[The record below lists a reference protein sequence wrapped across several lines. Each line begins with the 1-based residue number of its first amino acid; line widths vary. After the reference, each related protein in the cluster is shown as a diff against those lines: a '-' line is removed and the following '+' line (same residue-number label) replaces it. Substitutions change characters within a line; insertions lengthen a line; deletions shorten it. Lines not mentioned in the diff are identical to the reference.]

1 MSNFDEPTW
10 NAAGSGPDDPPA
22 SGPDPRAVP
31 PTAPQPAW
39 GQPTGEQPLWPTWP
53 PTAPQP
59 TQPNTGWG
67 WGAAA
72 PQQPA
77 SWPPPQPHEASTAKS
92 KRIAAIVAAVAL
104 VLASAGIGAI
114 VAVAVRG
121 NNNAQQNASS
131 QFPNF
136 PNFPF
141 TPGNGNTG
149 GSSNNG
155 SNGGLGVGN
164 GGSSNNG
171 SSNSGSGSLN
181 SNDIASKV
189 TPAIVDINT
198 TLGQTGRAAG
208 TGMVIS
214 SDGFILTNNH
224 VIADATSIKVT
235 IGGTGPT
242 YDGKVIGYDV
252 ADDVAL
258 VKINASNLKTIT
270 IGDPS
275 TVHQGDPVVAI
286 GNALGKGGSPAVTQG
301 KVTALNQDVTAG
313 DPGGVSE
320 TLHGMIQ
327 IDAPIQP
334 GDSGGALV
342 NANAQVIGMNTA
354 AAGGQFTVQSG
365 SNIGFAIPLNNAVQI
380 TNQIQAGNETDKIHI
395 GDRALLG
402 VEVRDAGSQSQFG
415 DNNSNTAPVDS
426 GALVVGVADNS
437 AAGDAGIEVGD
448 VIVKVDGQT
457 IDGQNALHLALVK
470 YHPGDKATIEWVD
483 TSGNHHTASVPLK
496 LGPPA

>member
-31 PTAPQPAW
+31 PTAPQPVW
-39 GQPTGEQPLWPTWP
+39 GQPTAEHQSWPTWP

-67 WGAAA
+67 WGATA
-72 PQQPA
+72 PTPPA
-77 SWPPPQPHEASTAKS
+77 SWPPPQPHEASSHRS
-92 KRIAAIVAAVAL
+92 KKIAAIVAAVAL
-104 VLASAGIGAI
+104 VLASAGIGAL

-121 NNNAQQNASS
+121 NNNSAQQNASS

-141 TPGNGNTG
+141 TPGNGNNGG
-149 GSSNNG
+149 GSSNSG
-155 SNGGLGVGN
+155 SN
-164 GGSSNNG
+164 
-171 SSNSGSGSLN
+171 NSGSGSLN

-214 SDGFILTNNH
+214 SDGYILTNNH

-242 YDGKVIGYDV
+242 YDGKVVGYDV
-252 ADDVAL
+252 QDDVAL

-342 NANAQVIGMNTA
+342 DANAEVIGMNTA
-354 AAGGQFTVQSG
+354 AAGGQFTIQSG

-380 TNQIQAGNETDKIHI
+380 TRQIQAGNETDRIHI

-402 VEVRDAGSQSQFG
+402 VEVRDASSQSQFG
-415 DNNSNTAPVDS
+415 DGNSNVAPVDS
-426 GALVVGVADNS
+426 GALVVGVSDGS
-437 AAGDAGIEVGD
+437 AASDAGIEVGD
-448 VIVKVDGQT
+448 VIVKVDGTT

-470 YHPGDKATIEWVD
+470 YHPGDHATIEWVD